1 MFEVVSNRIDPY
13 TVIDSVRKSAGIG
26 ATVSFIG
33 TLREQSADGRRLSH
47 AECEGS
53 REQAEALL
61 AEVSA
66 ELGSKWDLIDFAICH
81 REGRVEIGD
90 VIMVVAVAARNR
102 PQAFEACQHAVDRA
116 KESLAIREVI

>member
-1 MFEVVSNRIDPY
+1 MFKVMSSPIDPY
-13 TVIDSVRKSAGIG
+13 AIIAGVRDNAGIG

-33 TLREQSADGRRLSH
+33 TLRGQSAEGRQLSY
-47 AECEGS
+47 AQCEGDRKQAETLLGEVS
-53 REQAEALL
+53 RELN
-61 AEVSA
+61 SR
-66 ELGSKWDLIDFAICH
+66 WDLIDFAICH
-81 REGRVEIGD
+81 REGRIEVGQ